1 MSNYFDMLRREDLPQ
16 NHGAQRSLSP
26 APEAPAARVCAGFA
40 LCLTVEN
47 NGEHIRS
54 RVRCSLHGSVQCL
67 QRVSTCFNAF
77 QRARC
82 FNTELFLRSL
92 FVCDVSFNPF
102 FLLRSAPGVAQVPWH
117 GSAAVPSQVERH
129 GVAAAA
135 PGRAEAAKQLT
146 CYKL

>member
-47 NGEHIRS
+47 NNGEHIRS

-67 QRVSTCFNAF
+67 QRVSTCFIAF

-92 FVCDVSFNPF
+92 FVCDVSTCQSIFPSPVCAWS
-102 FLLRSAPGVAQVPWH
+102 RSSAMAWQRSSSVAGRETRSRCSRAWH
-117 GSAAVPSQVERH
+117 QS
-129 GVAAAA
+129 
-135 PGRAEAAKQLT
+135 
-146 CYKL
+146 